1 MLNARDVNNIFLYAR
16 VRPGESCASTV
27 VYGIAFHT
35 RFENQRIEHH
45 REQIE
50 NLFDQLP
57 DCYHE
62 RSGSGWRFLEMNRDR
77 YGNQWT
83 NNHITLDR
91 LIQLGIGTGKVTLV
105 KPRGLLL
112 DYMPNVLILDHPVL
126 VA

>member
-1 MLNARDVNNIFLYAR
+1 MLSSHNVNEIYLYAKA
-16 VRPGESCASTV
+16 RPCENCASTI

-35 RFENQRIEHH
+35 RFGIQRMEERSGHI
-45 REQIE
+45 QGM
-50 NLFDQLP
+50 LDQLP

-62 RSGSGWRFLEMNRDR
+62 HNGLGWRFLEMDRDK
-77 YGNQWT
+77 YGHRWA
-83 NNHITLDR
+83 NNHITIDR
-91 LIQLGIGTGKVTLV
+91 LIQLGIGTGKVRLV